1 MMENQ
6 KWKQD
11 LNLWPQVL
19 QATALLTRPPV
30 NLKTNA
36 LKIDFNQKEY
46 NILSYSFQT
55 CTKQALCNYKMP
67 VKIW

>member
-36 LKIDFNQKEY
+36 LKIDFNKKEY
-46 NILSYSFQT
+46 NL
-55 CTKQALCNYKMP
+55 
-67 VKIW
+67 